1 MVTDNIDQ
9 VWYYDKVLTVS
20 TQARETRQG
29 TKMIAKQILRLIQRL
44 HAIPVLDDYQSKIRK
59 GVAFGNPA
67 IVFALYVF
75 NKGLG
80 CNEATAL
87 YGYSEISPMVQ
98 NAVRAI
104 PLGQFAGQEIV
115 LRSFSQLE
123 KMTQEIQELDASYL
137 GANTPGLELAQMKHE
152 TQVFRLFMS

>member
-1 MVTDNIDQ
+1 MLFRYWMTISPKYVRGE
-9 VWYYDKVLTVS
+9 V
-20 TQARETRQG
+20 
-29 TKMIAKQILRLIQRL
+29 
-44 HAIPVLDDYQSKIRK
+44 
-59 GVAFGNPA
+59 FGNPA

-80 CNEATAL
+80 CSEAIAL
-87 YGYSEISPMVQ
+87 YGYSVISTMVQ

-123 KMTQEIQELDASYL
+123 KNDTGNSRTGRVLPWGQYAWS
-137 GANTPGLELAQMKHE
+137 
-152 TQVFRLFMS
+152 

>member
-1 MVTDNIDQ
+1 M
-9 VWYYDKVLTVS
+9 
-20 TQARETRQG
+20 
-29 TKMIAKQILRLIQRL
+29 LRLIQRL
-44 HAIPVLDDYQSKIRK
+44 HAIPVLDDYQSKIQK
-59 GVAFGNPA
+59 GEVFGNPA

-80 CNEATAL
+80 CSEAIAL
-87 YGYSEISPMVQ
+87 YGYSVISTMVQ

-123 KMTQEIQELDASYL
+123 KNDTRNSRIWMRPYL

>member
-1 MVTDNIDQ
+1 MLFRYWMTISPK
-9 VWYYDKVLTVS
+9 Y
-20 TQARETRQG
+20 
-29 TKMIAKQILRLIQRL
+29 
-44 HAIPVLDDYQSKIRK
+44 SK
-59 GVAFGNPA
+59 GEVFGNPA

-80 CNEATAL
+80 CSEAIAL
-87 YGYSEISPMVQ
+87 YGYSVISTMVQ